1 MNGRVPMELTSRLCR
16 AQEAAQRERAAS
28 NLLEN
33 VRLVAERAAT
43 AWRHAAI
50 EAEQREARRARTR
63 ASAEIAFLEKQR
75 ANEDDQVFNEN
86 PDRGRAQ
93 I

>member
-1 MNGRVPMELTSRLCR
+1 MELTSRLCR

-28 NLLEN
+28 TPLEN

-43 AWRHAAI
+43 AWRPAAL
-50 EAEQREARRARTR
+50 EAEQREARRARTP
-63 ASAEIAFLEKQR
+63 AIAEIAFLQR
-75 ANEDDQVFNEN
+75 QRTNEDDQVFSEN

>member
-1 MNGRVPMELTSRLCR
+1 MELTSRLCR
-16 AQEAAQRERAAS
+16 AQEATQRERAAS
-28 NLLEN
+28 TSLEN

-43 AWRHAAI
+43 AWRQAAI
-50 EAEQREARRARTR
+50 EAEQREARRDRTR
-63 ASAEIAFLEKQR
+63 AIAEIAFLQR
-75 ANEDDQVFNEN
+75 QRSNEDDQVFSEN

>member
-1 MNGRVPMELTSRLCR
+1 MELTSRLCR
-16 AQEAAQRERAAS
+16 AQEAAQRERAAGTS
-28 NLLEN
+28 LEN

-43 AWRHAAI
+43 AWRQAAI

-63 ASAEIAFLEKQR
+63 VIAEIALLQKQR
-75 ANEDDQVFNEN
+75 SNEDDQVFSEN